1 MLVNPS
7 IYNGLGKYNKN
18 VELTSLE
25 RRNGPS
31 AMTKRGEEAR
41 LRNSLTEF
49 INAFSYRQMSQFDNQ
64 FSNDL
69 KMLNQSAKALAQT
82 KSEVYKGREAIENT
96 GSFDVSV
103 QAGASLGKKRFS
115 VNALA
120 TQQSNLS
127 SSKPAS
133 GAFGGSGKD
142 LLVIEQGKR
151 KTSITI
157 ERSMGD
163 SYEDYLNKTAKAV
176 NDSQSGVKASVK
188 VDALGYAQL
197 SLESK
202 DAGTENSFKLSGS
215 VNDTLQLSE
224 KETQATDLQYTL
236 DGKDGTAKS
245 NTLSLEDGK
254 ITLTAKAVS
263 TEEDSFEVTKSSKAI
278 ASQLKNFAE
287 AYNRFVD
294 NQKENDN
301 PLTQSLVKQLSGIVK
316 RTVDD
321 IGVAGIDLDSQGKIT
336 LDETQLNASIAKNPE
351 AVEKALTRYDSLS
364 SAIARKT
371 DQIQSTPNYQLA
383 PRFNNSATTI
393 KAYMY
398 NYTAQS
404 TLNNIN
410 QLTYNSSMIDVK
422 I

>member
-49 INAFSYRQMSQFDNQ
+49 INAFSYRQISNFDNQ

-69 KMLNQSAKALAQT
+69 KMLNQSAKALSNT
-82 KSEVYKGREAIENT
+82 KSEVYQGRQATENAS
-96 GSFDVSV
+96 SFDVSV
-103 QAGASLGKKRFS
+103 KAGASLGKKRFS
-115 VNALA
+115 VDALA
-120 TQQSNLS
+120 TRQSNLS
-127 SSKPAS
+127 SSKPA
-133 GAFGGSGKD
+133 GGVLGGSGTD

-151 KTSITI
+151 KTSVKI
-157 ERSMGD
+157 ERASTD

-202 DAGTENSFKLSGS
+202 DAGTESSFKLSGS
-215 VNDTLQLSE
+215 ASDNLQLND
-224 KETQATDLQYTL
+224 KQTQATDLQYTL
-236 DGKDGTAKS
+236 DGKSGTAKS

-254 ITLTAKAVS
+254 ITLTAKALS
-263 TEEDSFEVTKSSKAI
+263 TGEDSFEVTKSSKAI
-278 ASQLKNFAE
+278 ASQLKGFAE

-294 NQKENDN
+294 NQKDNDN
-301 PLTQSLVKQLSGIVK
+301 PLTQSIVKQLAGIVK

-321 IGVAGIDLDSQGKIT
+321 IGTEGIELNAQGKIAV
-336 LDETQLNASIAKNPE
+336 DEAKLTASIEKNPE

-371 DQIQSTPNYQLA
+371 DQVQATPNYQLA
-383 PRFNNSATTI
+383 PNYNNSAATI
-393 KAYMY
+393 KAFMY